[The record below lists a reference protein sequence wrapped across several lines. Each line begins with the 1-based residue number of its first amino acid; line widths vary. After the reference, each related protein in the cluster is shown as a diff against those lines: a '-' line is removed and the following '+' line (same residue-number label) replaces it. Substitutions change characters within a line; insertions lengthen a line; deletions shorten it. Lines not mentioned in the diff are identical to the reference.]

1 LSSSPLRVLIVDD
14 HELFRASLASLLR
27 LRADIEEVTELGTL
41 AELEARIAE
50 IRPDILLLDLQLERS
65 AIPDIPRFTEV
76 AKVIVVTASE
86 RVDDVLA
93 AVRAGARGAVLKS
106 SPVETL
112 LEAIRAVADGHVLL
126 PPWLQARLVG
136 ELRHP
141 SDDLLTTREREIVCL
156 VARGLRN
163 HEVAA
168 RLFISIVT
176 VKSHLSHVFQKLG
189 VRDRA
194 DLVLYAVRAGL
205 IDVHEPKL

>member
-1 LSSSPLRVLIVDD
+1 LSPSPLRILIVDD

-27 LRADIEEVTELGTL
+27 LTPDIEEVMELGTL
-41 AELEARIAE
+41 AELDARIGE

-65 AIPDIPRFTEV
+65 AITDIPRLAEV
-76 AKVIVVTASE
+76 ARIIVVTASE
-86 RVDDVLA
+86 RVEDVLA

-112 LEAIRAVADGHVLL
+112 LEAIRAVADGNVSL

-141 SDDLLTTREREIVCL
+141 SDDPLTAREREIVCL

-163 HEVAA
+163 HEVAT

-176 VKSHLSHVFQKLG
+176 VKSHLSSVFQKLG

-205 IDVHEPKL
+205 IDVHDPNP